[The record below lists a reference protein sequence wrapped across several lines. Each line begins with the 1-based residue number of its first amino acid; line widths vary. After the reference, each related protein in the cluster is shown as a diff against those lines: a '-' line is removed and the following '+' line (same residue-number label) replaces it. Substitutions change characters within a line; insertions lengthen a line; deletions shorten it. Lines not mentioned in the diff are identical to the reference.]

1 MLIRSVCGLAA
12 LATIASLASAEA
24 ITYNPG
30 LGTLPQA
37 QGWEFNGTYNAPM
50 GVAGGILTY
59 GATTVGGTTYWGF
72 EPIDSLNFATTTA
85 TVEADL
91 KLSGSDFGNFSGY
104 RRAGFSLILSDDFGR
119 WIIADL
125 GDNTIGIGNDDPRTG
140 DPTASVNLTGDFH
153 RVKLEAGPAG
163 GKLYVDGVL
172 KLSLALGTGRSGG
185 AAVNWGDGT
194 VLANATQTQ
203 IREVVYIPTPGSF
216 ALASIGGLLLGS
228 RRR

>member
-1 MLIRSVCGLAA
+1 MLIRSACGLAA
-12 LATIASLASAEA
+12 LALVAPLASAEA

-37 QGWEFNGTYNAPM
+37 QGWDFNGTYNAPM
-50 GVAGGILTY
+50 GVSGGVLTY

-72 EPIDSLNFATTTA
+72 EPLDSLNFSTTTA
-85 TVEADL
+85 TIEAEL
-91 KLSGSDFGNFSGY
+91 KLSGSDFGNYSGY
-104 RRAGFSLILSDDFGR
+104 RRAGFSMILADDFGR

-140 DPTASVNLTGDFH
+140 DPATSFNLTGDFH

-172 KLSLALGTGRSGG
+172 KLSLALGGGRSGG
-185 AAVNWGDGT
+185 ANASWGEAT
-194 VLANATQTQ
+194 VLANAAQTQ
-203 IREVVYIPTPGSF
+203 IREVVYVPSPGSI
-216 ALASIGGLLLGS
+216 ALASIGCLVMG
-228 RRR
+228 RRRR